1 MWNMGKTIVL
11 ALALGA
17 LAQPARSADDLIAS
31 AIVDQ
36 AREWQQKDRDDLAA
50 ELWRKLLRANPTHPE
65 ALVKLGAI
73 EVRAGN
79 RRKAEELYA
88 RATKLAKPPVGLSQL
103 SAALSAIKVNS
114 AGMARLLPRQ
124 QPEPSTPAPT
134 KPKASKPA
142 TAKPVESAAKLTS
155 SKSGAIQASADVPVA
170 SEEKAQVPAASKAT
184 VNEKPGQKK
193 EVDALR
199 LKFSNSIG
207 IAR

>member
-1 MWNMGKTIVL
+1 MWNMGQIVVL

-50 ELWRKLLRANPTHPE
+50 QLWRKLLRANPTHPE
-65 ALVKLGAI
+65 ALVKLGVI

-79 RRKAEELYA
+79 RRQAEELYA
-88 RATKLAKPPVGLSQL
+88 RATKLTKPPVGLSQL

-114 AGMARLLPRQ
+114 AGMVSPLPRQ
-124 QPEPSTPAPT
+124 QPEPSRPARP

-155 SKSGAIQASADVPVA
+155 SKSGAIQAAADAPVA

-199 LKFSNSIG
+199 LKFSN
-207 IAR
+207 